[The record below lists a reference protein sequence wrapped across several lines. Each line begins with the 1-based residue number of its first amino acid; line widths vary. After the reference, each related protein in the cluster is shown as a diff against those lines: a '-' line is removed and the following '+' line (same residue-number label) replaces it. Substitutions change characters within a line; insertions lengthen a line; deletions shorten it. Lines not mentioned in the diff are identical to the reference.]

1 MQISEF
7 ANKNQESDVKLF
19 DGLDELTKFIKE
31 NFNEYKV
38 DKSMKK
44 KKKIADVKNQVK
56 DLKGKL
62 KDVNNALD
70 KQEQYSIRNCLL
82 LNELDKRKK

>member
-44 KKKIADVKNQVK
+44 KKKKNRICEK
-56 DLKGKL
+56 
-62 KDVNNALD
+62 
-70 KQEQYSIRNCLL
+70 
-82 LNELDKRKK
+82 

>member
-44 KKKIADVKNQVK
+44 KKNSRCEKSSQR
-56 DLKGKL
+56 
-62 KDVNNALD
+62 
-70 KQEQYSIRNCLL
+70 S
-82 LNELDKRKK
+82 KRKIKRCK

>member
-44 KKKIADVKNQVK
+44 KKKNSRCEKSSQR
-56 DLKGKL
+56 
-62 KDVNNALD
+62 
-70 KQEQYSIRNCLL
+70 S
-82 LNELDKRKK
+82 KRKIKRCK

>member
-44 KKKIADVKNQVK
+44 KKKKNSRCE
-56 DLKGKL
+56 KL
-62 KDVNNALD
+62 S
-70 KQEQYSIRNCLL
+70 QRS
-82 LNELDKRKK
+82 KRKIKRCK